1 LTTKPI
7 GFVQLALVWVA
18 GVHAVDGLPT
28 PVVDVV
34 LNGAQDFVPVQ
45 VDPVKAEQEHTSIG

>member
-7 GFVQLALVWVA
+7 GFVQLALVWFA
-18 GVHAVDGLPT
+18 GRHAVDGLPT

-34 LNGAQDFVPVQ
+34 LNGAQDVVGGFVLGFVTT
-45 VDPVKAEQEHTSIG
+45 HTSIG